1 MMRSIVA
8 LGVGGL
14 LSPCALPCRRKTPFW
29 DRRTATASTPI
40 LPAIMRGPIELLT
53 SAIDG
58 GSRDPRCYYFRGL
71 AYTKLG
77 RPQDAESDFQ
87 QGAKLETADLNKTYS
102 VAKSLERVQGPARL
116 DLEQYRQAAR
126 MAAFQQQEKLQHD
139 RYQQM
144 NLQERRALE
153 EQAGPAPA
161 KSGGAEPPAPPPAGD
176 PFSTPAT
183 GTPDKPV
190 ALPDKAQPPPAAEKP
205 AEEKKAGE
213 AAPKA
218 TGDNAADPFADK
230 TEKAEKDDKTEK
242 AEKDDA
248 EVPPNRPRAAKGARS
263 AGRKACRRK
272 GRQQVDR
279 SGRSVRRLSGVRV
292 GQALRA

>member
-14 LSPCALPCRRKTPFW
+14 LSLCALPAQAQ
-29 DRRTATASTPI
+29 DAI
-40 LPAIMRGPIELLT
+40 LGQTYGNGVHAYFAGDYARAHRLLT

-71 AYTKLG
+71 AYMKLG

-248 EVPPNRPRAAKGARS
+248 EAPAKPAPRTAKG
-263 AGRKACRRK
+263 G
-272 GRQQVDR
+272 
-279 SGRSVRRLSGVRV
+279 
-292 GQALRA
+292 